1 MPKLQDLR
9 EDFQTTTTEIKKL
22 QDKVVARKNDK
33 AYQGEI
39 LTAEERSHF
48 DGLKTKRVS
57 LSEQIKAEES
67 KADLDEL
74 LGFEAEA
81 EERSRRGANGKFN
94 PNGDDKLPGHDR
106 TYGDEFGRDRTAMRM
121 HAEAEERR
129 ALLTSAW
136 VKNSFGAELSEE
148 ERSACREAKFS
159 PAAKSLAFQNW
170 NAKDVKSLR
179 KAAGTRA
186 GEDRSRAAE
195 TAALH
200 IEERALSGA
209 AVRANTVPQVTVR
222 AFELAIITYGGLV
235 SQADVMV
242 SDNGGKESFPG
253 ADDTANE
260 GHQVDE
266 VTAESTTSTN
276 PTTSNLML
284 GIWEFSSKFIRIGN
298 SVIRDAP
305 YDIAAVIGQ
314 MVGERLV
321 KAWNRKATTGAGTTT
336 MRGILLD
343 VTSGQVMAD
352 EAVFAWEELK
362 RLMYSVD
369 SAYRNGGAF
378 MMHDSTLCEY
388 MLLTDDHN
396 RPLFTEL
403 QGDDPMRLFNR
414 PVAINNFYP
423 APADFA
429 ADESPVITFGNH
441 KAYKMKFA
449 SQTRIERATER
460 FIEFNQT
467 GFIGFRGAD
476 GALQTLGSQ
485 VKALTTPEAPEA
497 PGG

>member
-9 EDFQTTTTEIKKL
+9 EDFQTTTVEIKKL

-33 AYQGEI
+33 SYQGEI
-39 LTAEERSHF
+39 LTVEERSHF
-48 DGLKTKRVS
+48 DGLKKKRLS
-57 LSEQIKAEES
+57 LQDQIKAEES

-74 LGFEAEA
+74 LEFESDA
-81 EERSRRGANGKFN
+81 EERSRRGAGGRFN

-106 TYGDEFGRDRTAMRM
+106 TYGDEFGKDRTKMRI

-129 ALLTSAW
+129 ALVTSAW
-136 VKNSFGAELSEE
+136 VKHTYGGELSEE
-148 ERSACREAKFS
+148 ERSACRELRFS
-159 PAAKSLAFQNW
+159 PAAKSLTFENW
-170 NAKDVKSLR
+170 PAKDIRAMR
-179 KAAGTRA
+179 KAAGTRM
-186 GEDRSRAAE
+186 GEERSAAVE
-195 TAALH
+195 PAAMR
-200 IEERALSGA
+200 IEERALAGS

-222 AFELAIITYGGLV
+222 AFELAIVTYGGLV

-242 SDNGGKESFPG
+242 SDNGGKEAFPG

-260 GHQVDE
+260 GHQIGE
-266 VTAESTTSTN
+266 VTAESTDSTD
-276 PTTSNLML
+276 PTTSLLQL

-298 SVIRDAP
+298 SVIRDTP
-305 YDIAAVIGQ
+305 YDIAGVIGQ
-314 MVGERLV
+314 MIGERLV
-321 KAWNRKATTGAGTTT
+321 KAWNRKATSGVGTTT

-343 VTSGQVMAD
+343 VASGQAMAD

-369 SAYRNGGAF
+369 AAYRNGGAF

-396 RPLFTEL
+396 RPLFTEI

-414 PVAINNFYP
+414 PVAINNMYP
-423 APADFA
+423 APDDFA
-429 ADESPVITFGNH
+429 ADDSPVITFGNH

-449 SQTRIERATER
+449 GQTRIERATER

-476 GALQTLGSQ
+476 GALQTLGGQ
-485 VKALTTPEAPEA
+485 VKALTTPPAGP
-497 PGG
+497 